1 MTVFRFARFFNPSSA
16 ATLSPVELEAALNAL
31 PITFAS
37 LPQKALLRQE
47 FRTLRAMLIGANV
60 EDTPDAVWRWWMQRG
75 TTLPTWYEFAIKLAV
90 VQPSNA
96 SSERVFSLLNGLFS
110 DRQQNALDDMIN
122 LSVML
127 RYNAPWIRKMNH

>member
-1 MTVFRFARFFNPSSA
+1 
-16 ATLSPVELEAALNAL
+16 
-31 PITFAS
+31 
-37 LPQKALLRQE
+37 
-47 FRTLRAMLIGANV
+47 MLIGANV